1 MEEEISQ
8 QMAILTGDDPRTA
21 PDNFSSPKALTYHKY
36 PVLRKKVP
44 EITKISFP
52 ISGGMDILNR

>member
-1 MEEEISQ
+1 
-8 QMAILTGDDPRTA
+8 MAILTGDDPRTA